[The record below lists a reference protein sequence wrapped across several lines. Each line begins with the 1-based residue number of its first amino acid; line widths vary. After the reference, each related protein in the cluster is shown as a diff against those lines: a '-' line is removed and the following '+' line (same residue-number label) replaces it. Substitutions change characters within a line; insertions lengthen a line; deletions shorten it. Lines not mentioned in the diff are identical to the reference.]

1 MGAEEDGQ
9 PVGAEKYK
17 PIVVEGIIQK
27 RKTREIYSMIRK
39 EGYQGSHSTLQRAI
53 RKWKGT
59 ESGKKTKKERLE
71 RRYVISLLYK
81 EITKIPDKVRGLLEK
96 YIKNAAEQINEV
108 IDLVY
113 KFRNIMK
120 EKRIEVLDT
129 WIKKAMKMNI
139 PELTS
144 FVRGIEN
151 DKASVQNA
159 ITMNPSNGLTEGKV
173 NKLKVV
179 KRVMYGRCSVNLLR
193 KKLLLLEYT

>member
-1 MGAEEDGQ
+1 MERD
-9 PVGAEKYK
+9 
-17 PIVVEGIIQK
+17 
-27 RKTREIYSMIRK
+27 RIRK
-39 EGYQGSHSTLQRAI
+39 EN
-53 RKWKGT
+53 
-59 ESGKKTKKERLE
+59 
-71 RRYVISLLYK
+71 K

-159 ITMNPSNGLTEGKV
+159 ITMNHSNGLPEGKV

-179 KRVMYGRCSVNLLR
+179 KRVMYGKCSVNLLR
-193 KKLLLLEYT
+193 KKLLLIECT

>member
-179 KRVMYGRCSVNLLR
+179 KRVTVS
-193 KKLLLLEYT
+193 YTHLTLPTNREV

>member
-1 MGAEEDGQ
+1 MERD
-9 PVGAEKYK
+9 
-17 PIVVEGIIQK
+17 
-27 RKTREIYSMIRK
+27 RIRK
-39 EGYQGSHSTLQRAI
+39 EN
-53 RKWKGT
+53 
-59 ESGKKTKKERLE
+59 
-71 RRYVISLLYK
+71 K

-129 WIKKAMKMNI
+129 WIKKAMKMNN

-193 KKLLLLEYT
+193 KKLFLLEYT